1 MVERNTDKVE
11 VAGSSPVT
19 VTNFNKNHM
28 ATKLDAD
35 RCPKCGHLFN
45 SATCVD
51 ETKGDIEP
59 TAGDIS
65 LCVNCA
71 AILEFDENLKLR
83 MCDDKTI
90 NELDDELLNEIIKVK
105 TSILSKVKYSNK
117 LKRTN
122 N

>member
-1 MVERNTDKVE
+1 
-11 VAGSSPVT
+11 
-19 VTNFNKNHM
+19 M

-35 RCPKCGHLFN
+35 KCPKCGYFFD

>member
-19 VTNFNKNHM
+19 VTNFNKNYM

-35 RCPKCGHLFN
+35 KCPKCGYFFD